1 MNILIF
7 NCSMVV
13 KTLSHLNS
21 NRTRQ
26 LKIKLIFMLV
36 SVTSIDLLSAIT
48 LAISDSLEMNA
59 IVGGIVSFHISAAL
73 YLLEMILNS
82 IREVEKNKIVGNIRS
97 NEISLD
103 DNSEIVRSDNDE
115 SLDLQETEAPQERAE
130 AVLQS
135 EGIRDAQVEINAYS
149 TQTFELNFPRQNHTP
164 LPIVT
169 SNTNNFIEVA
179 PVTTNISQN
188 RNSQQQH
195 SLSLSQ
201 NQHRSI
207 SNLISDELTTQNS
220 NNDVFQKILWKDNSK
235 KRMLLDDEEVEQFKE
250 DDGGNTCP
258 ICFEPWTS
266 SGPNRVVALFCGHL
280 FCKSCV
286 NCLAMDAKSKHH
298 SKKKSRSKI
307 IPFPCPICK
316 SSSSDCLKICE
327 NLQYIS
333 LYPQAVLLC
342 ADNSLLEEI
351 KKNNNLLSVE
361 NQRLKTEL
369 INEKL
374 FNQKYL
380 KDIENL
386 QAQLVAKD
394 NEQLSSQNFSARS
407 NLINFSSMI
416 PFDIPLAATPGS
428 VRCILFL
435 EERREVLVGIGRSFS
450 NYGFFIIELE
460 ELFTFYF
467 ANVHRDAIRS
477 IKQSPFDKSL
487 ILSASLDKTLK
498 LTNLNSKNIVHS
510 YSLPTAVCLTSVK
523 ENGIIGAGLGG
534 VFFLSV
540 KENNASQNL
549 EFDYKQL
556 SVESTKLINT
566 AVVLQNDMLMSTFRM
581 NPTGIKIVISKIL
594 HKGDFERTE
603 IKHIDELKFVE
614 YANRSLSKPAI
625 FNDAFGNIIF
635 SFIDEFKQKIMF
647 YEVDQQNLRLVY
659 IKDYKLNQCKGQGSQ
674 SNNGD
679 VKVFDTGEITIRGL
693 GQFVG
698 V

>member
-1 MNILIF
+1 MNDAEEVISI
-7 NCSMVV
+7 
-13 KTLSHLNS
+13 
-21 NRTRQ
+21 
-26 LKIKLIFMLV
+26 
-36 SVTSIDLLSAIT
+36 TS
-48 LAISDSLEMNA
+48 
-59 IVGGIVSFHISAAL
+59 G
-73 YLLEMILNS
+73 
-82 IREVEKNKIVGNIRS
+82 
-97 NEISLD
+97 
-103 DNSEIVRSDNDE
+103 SDNDE

-394 NEQLSSQNFSARS
+394 NEQLSQNFSARS

-510 YSLPTAVCLTSVK
+510 YSLPTAVWSCEFDNSNYVFDIRHTTGPIKIINDLNLTSSLARGIHSSLTSVK

-698 V
+698 VVGENYLNLFKFN